1 MISSDLL
8 LNWTDLNDL
17 RKKARQLNRLFKDES
32 AKISSVVNRQT
43 FRENLPSGVF
53 YVPLQVSWRKKVDA
67 ESILNSVSI
76 SDKRKKIVRQAI
88 SQSEKLGIKYEI
100 VNPLNTNDFQLFLDY
115 YRKYNQEMGFDLYLD
130 ESYLQKYSP
139 EQLFLIKIIDA
150 EGKFMGGRLV
160 KIADGKIT
168 TDFRA
173 IERTKLVKEGY
184 DTVCEKIYYDLA
196 VKYHSP
202 LMTRGVELNIKGFAN
217 RSIGLLWNKLKW
229 GYAPFIFSVFP
240 RVYQDFSFVK
250 SLEFDQIFFISI
262 ENNGASTREYE
273 KLNFNFVCGKSP
285 DWAEIKSVKEKSMLP
300 VKIWNM
306 DFEEIQIPN

>member
-8 LNWTDLNDL
+8 LNWTDLVDL
-17 RKKARQLNRLFKDES
+17 RNKARQLNRLFKDES
-32 AKISSVVNRQT
+32 VDSALTVNRQA
-43 FRENLPSGVF
+43 FRENLPAGVF

-67 ESILNSVSI
+67 DSILNSASI

-115 YRKYNQEMGFDLYLD
+115 YRKYNQAMGFDLYLD
-130 ESYLQKYSP
+130 ENYLQKYSP

-150 EGKFMGGRLV
+150 EGEFLGGRLI

-173 IERTKLVKEGY
+173 IGRTKLIKEGY

-196 VKYHSP
+196 VKYHVP

-250 SLEFDQIFFISI
+250 SLEFDQVFFISI
-262 ENNGASTREYE
+262 ENNGVSVREYE
-273 KLNFNFVCGKSP
+273 KLNFNFVCGKNP
-285 DWAEIKSVKEKSMLP
+285 DWAEIKSVQEKSILP

-306 DFEEIQIPN
+306 DFEEIQIPI